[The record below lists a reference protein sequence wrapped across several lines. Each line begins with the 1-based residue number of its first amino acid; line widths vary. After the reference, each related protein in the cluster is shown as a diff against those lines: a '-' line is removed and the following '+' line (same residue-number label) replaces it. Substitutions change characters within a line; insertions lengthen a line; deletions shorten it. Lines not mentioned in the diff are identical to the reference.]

1 MPQVHVKKSKAKKIL
16 VLAIVLLLFLGM
28 IGGISFWESKQRQEA
43 MLVQSE
49 IDESARRR
57 REGWVNRDGVWYA
70 PKENQETVL
79 MIGLDKTEP
88 IEASESYN
96 NNAQA
101 DFLLLAI
108 FDETKENHK
117 PFSTLTVI
125 RWQKSRYWV

>member
-101 DFLLLAI
+101 DFCFWQSLMRPR
-108 FDETKENHK
+108 KPQ